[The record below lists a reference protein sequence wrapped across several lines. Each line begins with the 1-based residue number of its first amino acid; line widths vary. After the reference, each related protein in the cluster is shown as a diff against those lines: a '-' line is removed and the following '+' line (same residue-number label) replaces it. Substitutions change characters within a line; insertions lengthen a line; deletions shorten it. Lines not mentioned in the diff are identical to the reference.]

1 MIFNSGYQF
10 PTGKVDTLNFD
21 YFYSG
26 SNTTKGIGSGST
38 ASKGFSFTPT
48 MGGMIK
54 GVGSI
59 YGGISAFNS
68 SREVASDLRFQ
79 GNIAMQES
87 FRTAAIIREEGQ
99 KFAARQ
105 SLQYI
110 GSGVQLGGSALVT
123 LAQTKKYAETEA
135 KATEAKG
142 RAVQY
147 LSEKQARLKE
157 DEGRAAMVSGIL
169 GGIGSILGG

>member
-1 MIFNSGYQF
+1 MVFNYGYQF
-10 PTGKVDTLNFD
+10 STGKADTL
-21 YFYSG
+21 
-26 SNTTKGIGSGST
+26 TTKGIGSGST
-38 ASKGFSFTPT
+38 TTKAGFSFTPSV
-48 MGGMIK
+48 GGLIK

-59 YGGISAFNS
+59 MAGLSAYNS
-68 SREVASDLRFQ
+68 GREVASDLRFQ
-79 GNIAMQES
+79 GNIAMQEA

-110 GSGVQLGGSALVT
+110 GSGVQMGGSALVT
-123 LAQTKKYAETEA
+123 IAQTKKYAETEA

-157 DEGRAAMVSGIL
+157 DEGRAALIGGIL